1 MNSDFMQVYRQHEF
15 DSVAMSVQLNRWS
28 LVMIQQMIRELEKK
42 LMAINLPVDEVGKSE
57 RWWEDIA

>member
-1 MNSDFMQVYRQHEF
+1 MNSDFMQVYRQHES

-42 LMAINLPVDEVGKSE
+42 LMASNLPVDEVGKSE